1 MQNVDIKVD
10 GKKMVITV
18 DLSKRLG
25 PSKSGK
31 TQIIATTA
39 GNVAVAKGV
48 TIGLNVYTKEGVDA

>member
-1 MQNVDIKVD
+1 MQNIDIKVT
-10 GKKMVITV
+10 GQTMVITV

-39 GNVAVAKGV
+39 GAATVNGPKGAPV
-48 TIGLNVYTKEGVDA
+48 KVGLNVYV